1 MLSFLRFKFA
11 YLKEKIGMEKKKRLQ
26 NKTMEVKPTLTVKIT
41 LNVQL
46 MAIKIKTTFIL
57 NVLSEYWIIFVC
69 RGVFV
74 KIKNKVNFIKT
85 CFSLKNE
92 STHAYICI
100 NIWCHKCVVY
110 GATHL
115 HSYTVTRK
123 VNTEKSTL
131 SK

>member
-57 NVLSEYWIIFVC
+57 NVLSEY
-69 RGVFV
+69 
-74 KIKNKVNFIKT
+74 
-85 CFSLKNE
+85 
-92 STHAYICI
+92 
-100 NIWCHKCVVY
+100 
-110 GATHL
+110 
-115 HSYTVTRK
+115 
-123 VNTEKSTL
+123 
-131 SK
+131 